1 MTTQP
6 VRNLAETS
14 AFVMACA
21 SARLAQPGTL
31 TPFAPQIA
39 LAVPQNVAAGH
50 CPACGGDDYKVRR
63 GKFAQERIGS
73 LIEKSEKF
81 ARAAGIPAIG

>member
-50 CPACGGDDYKVRR
+50 CPACGGDDYSVRR
-63 GKFAQERIGS
+63 GKFAGAECQWDECFDCGHKG
-73 LIEKSEKF
+73 E
-81 ARAAGIPAIG
+81 PC